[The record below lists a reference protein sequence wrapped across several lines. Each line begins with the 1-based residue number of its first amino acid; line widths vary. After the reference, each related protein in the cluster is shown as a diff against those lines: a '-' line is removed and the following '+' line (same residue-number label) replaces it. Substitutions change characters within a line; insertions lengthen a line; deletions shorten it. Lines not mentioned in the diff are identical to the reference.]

1 MITLKDKNIL
11 ITGASSGIGRQVAI
25 TASELGAKLTIVGRN
40 VEKLNETLS
49 LLTGSDHKSYSVDLS
64 DSANLVTLLSE
75 STPYDGVV
83 FNAGVVEYVPVRFL
97 NENKINSVFGTN
109 FDSNV
114 ILSQKLIKSKLLK
127 KAGSLVFVSS
137 ISSKLGV
144 PGTAMY
150 TASKAALNAFSKV
163 LASELA
169 SQGIRCNSVSP
180 GIIKTAMTAQAV
192 EVVSD
197 EELKKAEAEYPLGYG
212 EPADVAGLIMYLL
225 SDVSKWMT
233 GSDLVIDGGFT
244 LK

>member
-11 ITGASSGIGRQVAI
+11 VTGASSGIGRQIAI

-40 VEKLNETLS
+40 TEKLDETLS
-49 LLTGSDHKSYSVDLS
+49 LLTGNDHKIQVVDLL
-64 DSANLVTLLSE
+64 DSNNLTSLISE
-75 STPYDGVV
+75 SSSYDGVV
-83 FNAGVVEYVPVRFL
+83 FNAGVVEYLPVKFL
-97 NENKINSVFGTN
+97 NESKINAVFATN

-114 ILSQKLIKSKLLK
+114 VLSQKLIKSKLLK
-127 KAGSLVFVSS
+127 KGGSLVFVSS

-150 TASKAALNAFSKV
+150 TASKAALSAFSKV

-169 SQGIRCNSVSP
+169 SQGIRSNSVSP
-180 GIIKTAMTAQAV
+180 GIIKTAMTDQASDI
-192 EVVSD
+192 VSD

-212 EPADVAGLIMYLL
+212 EPSDVAGLVMYLL
-225 SDVSKWMT
+225 SDLSKWMT

>member
-1 MITLKDKNIL
+1 MITLEDKNIL
-11 ITGASSGIGRQVAI
+11 VTGASSGIGRQIAI
-25 TASELGAKLTIVGRN
+25 TASELGAKLTIIGRN

-49 LLTGSDHKSYSVDLS
+49 LLKGNDHKVHVIDLS
-64 DSANLVTLLSE
+64 DSANLATLISE

-83 FNAGVVEYVPVRFL
+83 FNAGVVEYLPVKFL
-97 NENKINSVFGTN
+97 NENKINAVFGTN

-114 ILSQKLIKSKLLK
+114 VLSQKLMKGKLLK
-127 KAGSLVFVSS
+127 KGGSLVFVSS

-150 TASKAALNAFSKV
+150 TASKAALSAFSKV

-169 SQGIRCNSVSP
+169 SQGIRSNSVSP
-180 GIIKTAMTAQAV
+180 GIIKTAMTEQASD
-192 EVVSD
+192 VVSD
-197 EELKKAEAEYPLGYG
+197 EELKKAESEYPLGYG

-233 GSDLVIDGGFT
+233 GSDLIIDGGFT

>member
-11 ITGASSGIGRQVAI
+11 ITGASSGIGRQIAI
-25 TASELGAKLTIVGRN
+25 TASELGAKLTIIGRN

-49 LLTGSDHKSYSVDLS
+49 LLTGNEHKSYIIDLS
-64 DSANLVTLLSE
+64 DSANMQTLISE
-75 STPYDGVV
+75 SYAYDGVV
-83 FNAGVVEYVPVRFL
+83 FNAGVVEYLPVKFL
-97 NENKINSVFGTN
+97 NENKINSIFATN

-114 ILSQKLIKSKLLK
+114 LLSQKLIKNKLLK
-127 KAGSLVFVSS
+127 KSGSLVFVSS

-150 TASKAALNAFSKV
+150 TASKAALSAFSKV

-180 GIIKTAMTAQAV
+180 GIIKTSMTEQAID
-192 EVVSD
+192 VVSD
-197 EELKKAEAEYPLGYG
+197 EELKKAESEYPLGYG